1 MSTWVTTV
9 SLYHSVFYLYVLGR
23 FHGSLVFMVRCISRY
38 VYVHVYMYLY
48 QYMCPRVEGVRMKR
62 YRREDISQSIRK
74 WFWNVF
80 LWWNCEL

>member
-23 FHGSLVFMVRCISRY
+23 FHGSLVFMVRCISRHVLRTCLHVSVS
-38 VYVHVYMYLY
+38 VYVSA
-48 QYMCPRVEGVRMKR
+48 RRGVRMKR

-80 LWWNCEL
+80 LWWNCVL